1 MGRLF
6 CWVICTAS
14 KAYLVLNTKLF
25 LSHTSFSSLLVCII
39 CKISCHPAFA
49 IHLVFDLGHSS
60 SPTSLLACEYHKLFV
75 PTCHTSLMEQTFSFS
90 SSSLSVC
97 YTRIQF
103 SSSGFVPVIR
113 MCHRGFQPR
122 LNSSFSCGLFPDNA
136 LFSWRLILRIFDQKC
151 LVCMKCI
158 CVQQIKPA
166 SWLWHTIT

>member
-75 PTCHTSLMEQTFSFS
+75 PTCHTSLMEQTFPSLRLPYQYLTSKYS
-90 SSSLSVC
+90 SPRLALYQLSACVMVDSSLSLVSTHLSPVVFFPITLSFPEDWFYGFLTRSVWCVWSVSVC
-97 YTRIQF
+97 SRLSQLA
-103 SSSGFVPVIR
+103 GF
-113 MCHRGFQPR
+113 GT
-122 LNSSFSCGLFPDNA
+122 L
-136 LFSWRLILRIFDQKC
+136 
-151 LVCMKCI
+151 
-158 CVQQIKPA
+158 
-166 SWLWHTIT
+166 

>member
-97 YTRIQF
+97 YIRIQF

-122 LNSSFSCGLFPDNA
+122 LNSSFSCVFFPITLSFPEDWFYGF
-136 LFSWRLILRIFDQKC
+136 LTRSVWCVWSVSVCSRLSQLAGFGT
-151 LVCMKCI
+151 L
-158 CVQQIKPA
+158 
-166 SWLWHTIT
+166 

>member
-97 YTRIQF
+97 YIRIQF
-103 SSSGFVPVIR
+103 SVFLISMLHQNTVLLVWLCTSYPHVSWWIPASSQLIF
-113 MCHRGFQPR
+113 
-122 LNSSFSCGLFPDNA
+122 LLWSFS
-136 LFSWRLILRIFDQKC
+136 R
-151 LVCMKCI
+151 
-158 CVQQIKPA
+158 
-166 SWLWHTIT
+166 